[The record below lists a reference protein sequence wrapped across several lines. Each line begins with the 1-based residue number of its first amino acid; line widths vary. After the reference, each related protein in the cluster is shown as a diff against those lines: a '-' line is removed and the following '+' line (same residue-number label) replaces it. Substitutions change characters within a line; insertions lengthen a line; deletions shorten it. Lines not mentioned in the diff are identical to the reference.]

1 MIASRHKME
10 LVVLHCKPLARGLSD
25 QHNPKHGNEWISVP
39 KISTLF
45 PRFFVRTSTQ
55 YTYMKCLPRDG
66 QLTTIFARGRRVH
79 RFSGYPKALSED
91 LPKLI

>member
-45 PRFFVRTSTQ
+45 PRIFVRTSTQ
-55 YTYMKCLPRDG
+55 YTYMRNPPGPVTEEDTDSIIRQFF
-66 QLTTIFARGRRVH
+66 QLRLA
-79 RFSGYPKALSED
+79 FSLRTN
-91 LPKLI
+91 